1 MAHTHAPSLP
11 PHPRPA
17 QRPSMPVV
25 RALLAGGA
33 DCNKQDLRL
42 ATPLTMAAENQPDV
56 AMVLIEWGADVSLR
70 WVVGGGGVGVWV
82 VEMAGVAC
90 P

>member
-1 MAHTHAPSLP
+1 
-11 PHPRPA
+11 
-17 QRPSMPVV
+17 MPVV

-70 WVVGGGGVGVWV
+70 CVRGGGGGVGVWV
-82 VEMAGVAC
+82 VGPAGAAC
-90 P
+90 PWLV